1 MASQPNQT
9 PLRILIVSS
18 HPLFGQGIRSLLQQR
33 QGTKTEV
40 VGMVGSVDEAIAAI
54 KTLNPDMVIVDYD
67 DERVNRDEFLARF
80 IEGAGRI
87 RLVLLSLKE
96 GGSQALVYDRWS
108 LAASQ
113 IDDWLKEW
121 AGNE

>member
-1 MASQPNQT
+1 MAGETNQSS
-9 PLRILIVSS
+9 LRILIVSS
-18 HPLFGQGIRSLLQQR
+18 HPLFGQGLRSLLQQR
-33 QGTKTEV
+33 QGTQIEV
-40 VGMVGSVDEAIAAI
+40 VGMVSSVDEAITAI
-54 KTLNPDMVIVDYD
+54 KTLTPGMVIVDYD
-67 DERVNRDEFLARF
+67 DERVNRDEFMARF

>member
-1 MASQPNQT
+1 MASQSNQT